1 MLGAEAPPGRK
12 GPDDLLANAMF
23 QTILRLIYA
32 GFSGLVYAG
41 LDLCSV
47 IKRKVQAALN
57 ERMQE
62 YKRQIDQESQGLRG
76 FFVLDSRGMLHYY
89 RRQCRKLSM
98 LQGYGAGAFLFLLSS
113 ESLLMGVT
121 KCMCLGR
128 PLTPSGNQAWI

>member
-62 YKRQIDQESQGLRG
+62 YKRQIDQESR
-76 FFVLDSRGMLHYY
+76 SRLKGGSCSQHSGQRNNSEL
-89 RRQCRKLSM
+89 CS
-98 LQGYGAGAFLFLLSS
+98 GLLSRQRTTLCS
-113 ESLLMGVT
+113 A
-121 KCMCLGR
+121 GR
-128 PLTPSGNQAWI
+128 